1 MTDPW
6 LTPPQQSAWVR
17 LAALMEL
24 LPRELDAQLRR
35 DADLTHFEY
44 RCMSLLSEVPER
56 TLQLSVLARDTA
68 ATLARLS
75 HVISRLESRGYLR
88 RVASTTDSRATDV
101 VLTDAGWDKV
111 VQTAPGH
118 VRFVREMVIDPLDPT
133 QITQLR
139 DIADA
144 ILRQVDPHGKM
155 ADIYRK

>member
-101 VLTDAGWDKV
+101 VLTDAGWAPD
-111 VQTAPGH
+111 TAH
-118 VRFVREMVIDPLDPT
+118 RELDLDGT
-133 QITQLR
+133 GATTV
-139 DIADA
+139 
-144 ILRQVDPHGKM
+144 RQVRLHAAIGNAPV
-155 ADIYRK
+155 